1 MERTVKHYYENLYE
15 MAAIVNSARDP
26 ETIPNSIAEN
36 VARAVGVKGCSLM
49 LYNFNKTLLIHA
61 AAYGLS
67 EQYIKKGPLSADKS
81 ISKALE
87 GKTVAILDATKDERI
102 QYPDKA
108 KQEGIASM
116 LSVPMIREGEVIGV
130 IRLYTSE
137 PYNFS
142 ADDIYFVSA
151 AANLG
156 AIALKNAKAYQR
168 LENSYAA
175 FRGSKF

>member
-1 MERTVKHYYENLYE
+1 MEKTVKHYYENLYE
-15 MAAIVNSARDP
+15 LATIVNSARDP
-26 ETIPNSIAEN
+26 ETIPDSIAEN

-49 LYNFNKTLLIHA
+49 LYNYNNKLLIHA

-67 EQYIKKGPLSADKS
+67 EKYIKKGPLSADKS
-81 ISKALE
+81 ISEAFE
-87 GKTVAILDATKDERI
+87 GKTVAILDVTKDKRI

-108 KQEGIASM
+108 AQEGIASM

-137 PYNFS
+137 PYDFS

-151 AANLG
+151 VANLG
-156 AIALKNAKAYQR
+156 AIALKNAKSYQR
-168 LENSYAA
+168 LENEYDA
-175 FRGSKF
+175 FRRSTF